1 MGGHDGFLI
10 LPYTYGECME
20 RKTLF
25 YIVAGVFIVSLFGV
39 LAALANI
46 DLDTESLGTATAQR
60 IPISGTITTTGQQSL
75 FSNAVGSQTI
85 ADKIDAA
92 NEDPNVE
99 AVVLEINSPGGAPVA
114 SHEIVRAVDRLDKP
128 VVAQIREAG
137 ASGAYWI
144 ASAADYVVA
153 DPVSITGSVGVVGS
167 YLEFSGLLD
176 DYNVSYQ
183 RFVAGEYKDLGS
195 PFKNVSED
203 EEALFQEKIDLLGE
217 YFLED
222 VVENRGLTPEQEARV
237 ATAQIFVGV
246 ESVEAGLVDELGGR
260 QVTKQYLE
268 RTMNRSVKVKDAQFQ
283 RGLFSSLGQTQTW
296 LQPVQAV
303 RSGVTPLLT

>member
-1 MGGHDGFLI
+1 
-10 LPYTYGECME
+10 ME

-75 FSNAVGSQTI
+75 FSNALGSQAI

-114 SHEIVRAVDRLDKP
+114 SHEIVRAVDRVDKP

-268 RTMNRSVKVKDAQFQ
+268 RTMNRSVQVKDTQFQ

>member
-1 MGGHDGFLI
+1 
-10 LPYTYGECME
+10 ME